1 MNAPTYGS
9 YADLLKDN
17 FDVFLTHLWKHVL
30 TLPPPTRVQL
40 DIAKFLATGPNYR
53 IIEGYR
59 GVGKSF
65 LTCAYV
71 VWKLWRNPQ
80 AKVLIVSAGEAA
92 AIKNANL
99 VRSIIYHSEGD
110 GLWGELRS
118 KDGQRTSVLSFD
130 VGPALPDRQPSVFC
144 VGIGGQLPNNRADII
159 IADDVEIQRN
169 SETEDQRDKLR
180 GLTTEFGKILKPLDD
195 AEIIYLGTP
204 QTQDSIYGSLPAR
217 GYTRRVWTA
226 RYPRRDKLGSY
237 GDTLAPMLMADIAND
252 NTLCDVVGLSQLG
265 GAPTDPARFNDK
277 QLWQREL
284 DDTASNWSL
293 HYMLDTSLSDAERYP
308 LKCTDLIVMDVD
320 PVRAPVAL
328 SYGSSPH
335 LQHDGLVCHRFPGD
349 RFYRPSNVSETWA
362 NFTGTAMHI
371 DPSGSGQDETGYV
384 VTKFLE
390 GRIFVTKWGGLKDG
404 TTEASLELLAQI
416 AKDEK
421 VNLVVTEDNWG
432 DGMFRQ
438 LLTPVL
444 ARKHRCNIEGIKV
457 RGQKEKRI
465 IGALE
470 PTMKQHRLIFDIDV
484 IREDTK
490 ADAANRG
497 IFQMTHMTAA
507 RGALKHDDRIDVLAL
522 AVDYWKAQMDA
533 DVEKAEAKHR
543 ERNLRTPMGHSQHL
557 LNRPGRAQGRRMG

>member
-1 MNAPTYGS
+1 MNATTYGS
-9 YADLLKDN
+9 YADILKDN
-17 FDVFLTHLWKHVL
+17 FDVFLTHLWKNVL
-30 TLPPPTRVQL
+30 TLPAPTRVQL
-40 DIAKFLATGPNYR
+40 DIAKFLASGPNLR

-99 VRSIIYHSEGD
+99 VRSIIYHPEGD
-110 GLWGELRS
+110 GMWGELRS

-180 GLTTEFGKILKPLDD
+180 GLTTEFGKILKPLED

-226 RYPRRDKLGSY
+226 RYPRRDKLGAY
-237 GDTLAPMLMADIAND
+237 GDTLAPMLLADIAND

-308 LKCTDLIVMDVD
+308 LKCSDLMVMDVD

-328 SYGSSPH
+328 SYGSSAN
-335 LQHDGLVCHRFPGD
+335 LQHDLTCFGFPGD
-349 RFYRPSNVSETWA
+349 RFYRPFNVSDQWSDY
-362 NFTGTAMHI
+362 TGSAMHI
-371 DPSGSGQDETGYV
+371 DPSGSGQDETAYV

-390 GRIFVTKWGGLKDG
+390 GRIYVTRWGGLKDG
-404 TTEASLELLAQI
+404 TADDALLKLATI
-416 AKDEK
+416 AKEEK
-421 VNLVVTEDNWG
+421 VNLVTVEDNWG
-432 DGMFRQ
+432 DGMYRK
-438 LLTPVL
+438 LLTPIL
-444 ARKHRCNIEGIKV
+444 AKMHPCNLEGVKV
-457 RGQKEKRI
+457 KGQKEKRI

-470 PTMKQHRLIFDIDV
+470 PLMKQHRLIFDINV
-484 IREDTK
+484 IREDIK
-490 ADAANRG
+490 ADAVNRG

-522 AVDYWKAQMDA
+522 AADYWKAQMDA
-533 DVEKAEAKHR
+533 DTEKAEAKHR
-543 ERNLRTPMGHSQHL
+543 ERNRLTPMGNRQHL
-557 LNRPGRAQGRRMG
+557 LNRPGRAQGRRMA

>member
-1 MNAPTYGS
+1 MNATTPGS
-9 YADLLKDN
+9 YADILKDN
-17 FDVFLTHLWKHVL
+17 FDIFLRHLWLKVL
-30 TLPPPTRVQL
+30 NLPAPTRVQL
-40 DIAKFLATGPNYR
+40 DIAKFLATGPNLR
-53 IIEGYR
+53 IVEGYR

-65 LTCAYV
+65 LTCGYV

-99 VRSIIYHSEGD
+99 VRSIIYHPEGD

-118 KDGQRTSVLSFD
+118 RDGQRTSVLSFD
-130 VGPALPDRQPSVFC
+130 VGPAEPDRQPSVFC

-180 GLTTEFGKILKPLDD
+180 GLTTEFGKILKPLEN

-204 QTQDSIYGSLPAR
+204 QTQDSIYAGLPAR

-226 RYPRRDKLGSY
+226 RYPRPNKLDAY
-237 GDTLAPMLMADIAND
+237 GDTLAPMLVADIKAD
-252 NTLCDVVGLSQLG
+252 PSLCDPVGLSELG

-284 DDTASNWSL
+284 DDTASNWTL

-308 LKCTDLIVMDVD
+308 LKCSDLIVMDVD
-320 PVRAPVAL
+320 QTRAPVAL
-328 SYGSSPH
+328 AYGSSSN
-335 LQHDGLVCHRFPGD
+335 LQLDDLTCHGFPGD
-349 RFYRPSNVSETWA
+349 RFYRPFNVSETWA
-362 NFTGTAMHI
+362 TFTGSAMHI
-371 DPSGSGQDETGYV
+371 DPSGSGRDETAYV

-390 GRIFVTKWGGLKDG
+390 GRIYVTRWGGLKDG
-404 TTEASLELLAQI
+404 TEGDALEQVAAI
-416 AKDEK
+416 AKAEK
-421 VNLVVTEDNWG
+421 VSVVVTEDNWG
-432 DGMFRQ
+432 DGMYRK
-438 LLTPVL
+438 LLTPIL
-444 ARKHRCNIEGIKV
+444 ARNHPCILEGVKV
-457 RGQKEKRI
+457 RGMKEKRI

-470 PTMKQHRLIFDIDV
+470 PVMKQHRLIFDINV
-484 IREDTK
+484 IREDSK
-490 ADAANRG
+490 ADAVNRG
-497 IFQMTHMTAA
+497 IFQMTHMTEA

-522 AVDYWKAQMDA
+522 AVDYWKTQMDA

-543 ERNLRTPMGHSQHL
+543 ERNRRSPLGHSPHL
-557 LNRPGRAQGRRMG
+557 LNTRGRAQGRRMA

>member
-1 MNAPTYGS
+1 MNQPTYGS
-9 YADLLKDN
+9 YADILKDN
-17 FDVFLTHLWKHVL
+17 FDVFLAHLWKNVL

-40 DIAKFLATGPNYR
+40 DIAKFLASGPNLR

-99 VRSIIYHSEGD
+99 VRSIIYHPEGD
-110 GLWGELRS
+110 GMWGELRS

-180 GLTTEFGKILKPLDD
+180 GLTSEFGKILKPLED

-226 RYPRRDKLGSY
+226 RYPRRDKLGAY
-237 GDTLAPMLMADIAND
+237 GDTLAPMLLADIAND

-308 LKCTDLIVMDVD
+308 LKCSDLMVMDVD

-328 SYGSSPH
+328 SYGSSAN
-335 LQHDGLVCHRFPGD
+335 LQHELTCFGFPGD
-349 RFYRPSNVSETWA
+349 RFYRPFNVSDQWSDY
-362 NFTGTAMHI
+362 TGSAMHI
-371 DPSGSGQDETGYV
+371 DPSGSGQDETAYV

-390 GRIFVTKWGGLKDG
+390 GRIYVTRWGGLKDG
-404 TTEASLELLAQI
+404 TADDALLKLATI
-416 AKDEK
+416 AKEEK
-421 VNLVVTEDNWG
+421 VNLVTVEDNWG
-432 DGMFRQ
+432 DGMYRK
-438 LLTPVL
+438 LLTPIL
-444 ARKHRCNIEGIKV
+444 AQMHPCNLEGVKV
-457 RGQKEKRI
+457 KGQKEKRI

-470 PTMKQHRLIFDIDV
+470 PLMKQHRLIFDINV
-484 IREDTK
+484 IREDIK
-490 ADAANRG
+490 ADAVNRG

-522 AVDYWKAQMDA
+522 AADYWKAQMDA

-543 ERNLRTPMGHSQHL
+543 ERNRLTPMGNRQHL
-557 LNRPGRAQGRRMG
+557 LNRPGRAQGRRMA